1 MTFSRAFANRRSAL
15 PLAATAIGGV
25 FALTLALSGGGAARA
40 EPGAW
45 EVTATASSLD
55 GQRSYTALLKS
66 DEEVA
71 NVIGR
76 EEHATL
82 AFSCG
87 KNGFFAT
94 LDWPDFIDETP
105 EDYNIAFRWKLDD
118 GPVQKSRWF
127 GGQTSLTA
135 MGNKGMSWL
144 KTISGGKTLVVQVP
158 DRHGG
163 QEVTF
168 QIAGVADIYAQLAAR
183 SCP

>member
-1 MTFSRAFANRRSAL
+1 MTFSRAFANRHSPL
-15 PLAATAIGGV
+15 QLAATAIGGI
-25 FALTLALSGGGAARA
+25 FALALALGAPGAAHA
-40 EPGAW
+40 DPGAW
-45 EVTATASSLD
+45 EVTATASALD

-66 DEEVA
+66 DGEVA

-87 KNGFFAT
+87 KNGFIAM
-94 LDWPDFIDETP
+94 LDWPDFIAETP

-118 GPVQKSRWF
+118 GPVQKSSWF
-127 GGQTSLTA
+127 GGQTSLSAT
-135 MGNKGMSWL
+135 GNKGMGWL
-144 KTISGGKTLVVQVP
+144 KTIAGGKTLVVQVP

-163 QEVTF
+163 QEATF